1 MSFFNQLGGQPRQN
15 MNPMQMMSQFRQD
28 PIGALT
34 KAGYNIPQGLNNPQQ
49 IIQHLL
55 QTGQINNNKLAMLQR
70 MAGGMR

>member
-1 MSFFNQLGGQPRQN
+1 MSFFNQLSKQPRQN
-15 MNPMQMMSQFRQD
+15 VNPMQMMSQFRQD

-70 MAGGMR
+70 MAGSMR

>member
-1 MSFFNQLGGQPRQN
+1 MSFFNQLSKQPRQN
-15 MNPMQMMSQFRQD
+15 VIPMQMMSQFRQD

-34 KAGYNIPQGLNNPQQ
+34 KAGYNIPQGLNNTQQ

>member
-1 MSFFNQLGGQPRQN
+1 MSFFNQLSKQPRQN
-15 MNPMQMMSQFRQD
+15 VNPMQMMSQFRQD